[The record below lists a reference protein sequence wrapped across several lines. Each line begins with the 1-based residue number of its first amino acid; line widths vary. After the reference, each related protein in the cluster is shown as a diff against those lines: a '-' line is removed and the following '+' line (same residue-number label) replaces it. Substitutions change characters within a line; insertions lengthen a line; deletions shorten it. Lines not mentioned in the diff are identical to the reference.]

1 MEEDI
6 LSMIET
12 LIDGINETSD
22 KVADVRADLQKE
34 EDDYDPNNENSEEI
48 DNTDAIR
55 ALAAV
60 SEELSKA
67 VKILNNAK
75 RLLND

>member
-1 MEEDI
+1 MEDDI

-22 KVADVRADLQKE
+22 KIADVRADLQKE
-34 EDDYDPNNENSEEI
+34 EDDYASYNPDSEEV
-48 DNTDAIR
+48 DNTDAINS
-55 ALAAV
+55 LASV

-67 VKILNNAK
+67 VKILNEAK

>member
-1 MEEDI
+1 MEDI

-22 KVADVRADLQKE
+22 KIADVRADLQKE
-34 EDDYDPNNENSEEI
+34 EDDWDQEDEGTGEI
-48 DNTDAIR
+48 DHTVTIR
-55 ALAAV
+55 ALASV

-67 VKILNNAK
+67 VKILNDAK